1 MNMIE
6 IKKNQ
11 KAENLGSFLGKSQ
24 FSTMGLLCIE
34 LFPSQIYMLKPQSPL
49 TIVFRDGDV
58 ER

>member
-6 IKKNQ
+6 IKKGS

-24 FSTMGLLCIE
+24 LSTMGPLWIE
-34 LFPSQIYMLKPQSPL
+34 LFPSQMYMLKPQSPL
-49 TIVFRDGDV
+49 TIVFRDGAF